1 MVDLEYGFAD
11 QVVWMFVWCN
21 LQTRWFLENLK
32 QTRSINGPRICK
44 HETHDVFDIGKVSF
58 QRLFNVFSMSLRCTM
73 NSFKKNIAEFDERLN
88 FSYFFL
94 SRGTQLCCSSL
105 LKCCVWSKKIVWT
118 KNKVRWWINQI
129 GFNQK
134 KFQTKEIEIERF
146 SFDEIN

>member
-1 MVDLEYGFAD
+1 MKREIEMKEKRRVGNQAMVDSEYGFAD

-58 QRLFNVFSMSLRCTM
+58 QRIFNVFSTSLRCTM

-88 FSYFFL
+88 FSYFFSFERNTIML
-94 SRGTQLCCSSL
+94 LFTFKMLCM
-105 LKCCVWSKKIVWT
+105 KQENCCLDKK
-118 KNKVRWWINQI
+118 
-129 GFNQK
+129 
-134 KFQTKEIEIERF
+134 
-146 SFDEIN
+146 